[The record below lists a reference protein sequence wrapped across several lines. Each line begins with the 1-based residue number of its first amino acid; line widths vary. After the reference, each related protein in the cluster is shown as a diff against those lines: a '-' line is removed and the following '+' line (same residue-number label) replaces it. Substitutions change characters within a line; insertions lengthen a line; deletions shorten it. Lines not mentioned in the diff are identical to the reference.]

1 MESKAKIDS
10 PNVKKLL
17 DERRASPNLKERRR
31 TIMLQQ
37 VALNQISEFECGDS
51 PFNCLKV
58 TKIPCSMEPEATFT
72 SMVEGVSPLKN
83 LESNLAGQK
92 CSPLKLNSPMRKLSM
107 NSNNESNNR
116 MKMLEQRFLQS
127 KSPNKENKDQDMHS
141 NLDNKS
147 ELSLNLLPSSPQKE
161 QR

>member
-1 MESKAKIDS
+1 
-10 PNVKKLL
+10 
-17 DERRASPNLKERRR
+17 
-31 TIMLQQ
+31 
-37 VALNQISEFECGDS
+37 
-51 PFNCLKV
+51 
-58 TKIPCSMEPEATFT
+58 
-72 SMVEGVSPLKN
+72 
-83 LESNLAGQK
+83 
-92 CSPLKLNSPMRKLSM
+92 MRKLSM